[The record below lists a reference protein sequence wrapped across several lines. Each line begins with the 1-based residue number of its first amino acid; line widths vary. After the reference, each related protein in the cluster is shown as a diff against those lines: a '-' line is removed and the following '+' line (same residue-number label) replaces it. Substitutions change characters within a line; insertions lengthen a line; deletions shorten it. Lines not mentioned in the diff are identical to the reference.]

1 MSALLDKV
9 ASLAEGWK
17 KPISI
22 LSAIWFLVTVMAH
35 ARVIKL
41 PELEILKG
49 LPATLAAAAWN
60 GFWWGYLRP
69 QIEQRRASRP
79 AMEMKNG

>member
-1 MSALLDKV
+1 MSAVLDRV
-9 ASLAEGWK
+9 ARFAKRWK

-22 LSAIWFLVTVMAH
+22 LSAIWFVVTVMAH

-41 PELEILKG
+41 PELEFLTG

-69 QIEQRRASRP
+69 QIEQRRAARP
-79 AMEMKNG
+79 AMEVKNG